1 MQVDKDTWD
10 MFQKH
15 LKYSD
20 TEMQQFMGNPVNAV
34 VINKSEQI
42 ANKTIVAEVVA
53 ARGCNSQHKVGDRFF
68 FDGSGNL
75 LTKLGPKRIC
85 IYILQPMAQII
96 YGISEL
102 AYAGVDPDSLKFR
115 YAGCF
120 DVGVEHCGW
129 GRVIVK
135 VSVEDREKIN

>member
-1 MQVDKDTWD
+1 MHVDDKTWQF
-10 MFQKH
+10 FQEH

-20 TEMQQFMGNPVNAV
+20 AEMKQFRDNPVNEAV
-34 VINKSEQI
+34 LSRSAYL
-42 ANKTIVAEVVA
+42 ANRTIIAEVIE
-53 ARGCNSQHKVGDRFF
+53 ARGCNSLHKAGDKIY

-75 LTKLGPKRIC
+75 LTGRSPKRIC
-85 IYILQPMAQII
+85 IFLLQPLVQLI
-96 YGISEL
+96 YAIHEL
-102 AYAGVDPDSLKFR
+102 VYAGVDPDELKFR

-135 VSVEDREKIN
+135 VSVEERGK